1 MKKPEEFWVFICYS
15 HEQDTQV
22 IHDADSACH
31 RPNQNNGDLSMNT
44 GIIMIGMAFV
54 LLSVG
59 LISSPASAAV
69 QETSFG
75 LSCSSGIFPCAYL
88 AEGDDTS
95 LAGMSD
101 MSLGTGT
108 SINNHESDP

>member
-1 MKKPEEFWVFICYS
+1 
-15 HEQDTQV
+15 
-22 IHDADSACH
+22 
-31 RPNQNNGDLSMNT
+31 MNT

-75 LSCSSGIFPCAYL
+75 PSCSSGTFPCTYMADG
-88 AEGDDTS
+88 EGTS
-95 LAGMSD
+95 STGIHD
-101 MSLGTGT
+101 MFLGAGT